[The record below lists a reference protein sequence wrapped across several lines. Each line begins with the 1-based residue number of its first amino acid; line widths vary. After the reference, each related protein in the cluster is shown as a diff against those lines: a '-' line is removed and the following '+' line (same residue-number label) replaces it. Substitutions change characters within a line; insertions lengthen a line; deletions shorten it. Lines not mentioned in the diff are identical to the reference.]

1 MMNNSMQSKTCLGV
15 LAIGLAVVGCQSTGP
30 DHHPTEQ
37 ERLDMLS
44 LMLPEQ
50 IEVLPFTKITSFDE
64 DNVPDGIL
72 AVVQPVDRFGD
83 PVKAVGYFYFE
94 LWTYQDASGERK
106 GERLAYWDRALTSAD
121 DVRLYWTH
129 ARMFEFQ
136 LAWTRGLEAVQPNRK
151 YILAVSYRT
160 PWDETIQDEYVFDFV
175 LSESALTTGR

>member
-1 MMNNSMQSKTCLGV
+1 MTNTTKRSRTCAAAW
-15 LAIGLAVVGCQSTGP
+15 AICVAAAGCQTAGP
-30 DHHPTEQ
+30 DAHPTER

-50 IEVLPFTKITSFDE
+50 IKILPFTKITSFDA

-72 AVVQPVDRFGD
+72 AVVQPVDRFND
-83 PVKAVGYFYFE
+83 PVKAVGYFYFD
-94 LWTYQDASGERK
+94 LWTHKDASGQRK
-106 GERLAYWDRALTSAD
+106 GERLAYWERSLTSSD

-151 YILAVSYRT
+151 YILTASYRT
-160 PWDETIQDEYVFDFV
+160 PWDETIQDEYIFDFA
-175 LSESALTTGR
+175 LPESALTTGR